1 MKLAIVLISTLVI
14 IAYIAM
20 LLIIIIQGNKIKV
33 LKKENYKVSEVNVY
47 LTERQI
53 KVLKEN
59 KLLKKQI
66 AHDPMTPVKI
76 ISQKLK
82 VKEIKKTATI
92 GLMPLE
98 EIDSCL
104 RDAVLTESASNIKII
119 QNPIDLTATATLLIA
134 ENEEDM

>member
-1 MKLAIVLISTLVI
+1 MKLAVVLISTLII

-47 LTERQI
+47 LTEMQI

-59 KLLKKQI
+59 ELLKKQI

-82 VKEIKKTATI
+82 VKEIKKIATI

-98 EIDSCL
+98 EINNCL
-104 RDAVLTESASNIKII
+104 RDEVLMEAASNIKII
-119 QNPIDLTATATLLIA
+119 RNPINLTATATLLIA
-134 ENEEDM
+134 ENEEDT

>member
-20 LLIIIIQGNKIKV
+20 LLIIIIQSNKIKV
-33 LKKENYKVSEVNVY
+33 LKKENYKVSEVNVD

-59 KLLKKQI
+59 ELLKKQI
-66 AHDPMTPVKI
+66 AHDPMTPVRI
-76 ISQKLK
+76 VEQRLK
-82 VKEIKKTATI
+82 VKEIKKIATI

-98 EIDSCL
+98 EINSCL
-104 RDAVLTESASNIKII
+104 RDEVLMEAASNIKII
-119 QNPIDLTATATLLIA
+119 QNPRNLTATATLRIV
-134 ENEEDM
+134 ENEEGE

>member
-1 MKLAIVLISTLVI
+1 MKLVIVLVSTLVI

-20 LLIIIIQGNKIKV
+20 LLIIIIQSNKIKV
-33 LKKENYKVSEVNVY
+33 LKKENYKVSEENVY

-59 KLLKKQI
+59 ELLKKQI

-76 ISQKLK
+76 ISKKLK
-82 VKEIKKTATI
+82 VKEIKKIATI

-98 EIDSCL
+98 KINSCL
-104 RDAVLTESASNIKII
+104 RDEILMEAASNIKII
-119 QNPIDLTATATLLIA
+119 QNPINLTATATLLIA
-134 ENEEDM
+134 EIEEDT